1 MKMLNVQL
9 QYAESN
15 GEINMKEKLKEILTG
30 SDFHLISLSD
40 AENSEKSSAKNEQ
53 KGVKR
58 DGPLR
63 KHEHEGVD
71 SDVESS
77 GSGGMVSP
85 N

>member
-1 MKMLNVQL
+1 MN
-9 QYAESN
+9 
-15 GEINMKEKLKEILTG
+15 EKLKEILAG
-30 SDFHLISLSD
+30 SDFQLISLSD
-40 AENSEKSSAKNEQ
+40 AEKSEKPSTKNEQ

-63 KHEHEGVD
+63 IHEHEGVD